1 MVEVIESEQT
11 DYNCMAIKQ
20 SLCQRWG
27 LSIALDDFGAG
38 YSSEGVL
45 LTINPSYVKID
56 MSIVRGIDRDKSRQ
70 TLLGGI
76 LSYSKTQDIRIIA
89 EGVETREEMVYL
101 IEAGVDYIQGY
112 YLAVPDFRVRGIP
125 QERKQEIQEAAGRA
139 ATSPHR
145 LVRIR
150 AVVPRRAAGPSNPY
164 NVKRPS
170 LGKSFPRE
178 GLVFPYSAG
187 VL

>member
-1 MVEVIESEQT
+1 MT
-11 DYNCMAIKQ
+11 
-20 SLCQRWG
+20 G
-27 LSIALDDFGAG
+27 
-38 YSSEGVL
+38 
-45 LTINPSYVKID
+45 
-56 MSIVRGIDRDKSRQ
+56 DKSRQ

-139 ATSPHR
+139 ALPPID
-145 LVRIR
+145 L
-150 AVVPRRAAGPSNPY
+150 
-164 NVKRPS
+164 
-170 LGKSFPRE
+170 
-178 GLVFPYSAG
+178 
-187 VL
+187 